1 MTKKKSNINTEHIVS
16 VSKSSKEIGDNCY
29 KSYSESKKIENA
41 KVAIS
46 AYRNV
51 LYANSLLIKI
61 ENLK

>member
-1 MTKKKSNINTEHIVS
+1 MKKKINLINTEHITN
-16 VSKSSKEIGDNCY
+16 VSKSSKEIGDSCH
-29 KSYSESKKIENA
+29 KSYSENKKIENA

-61 ENLK
+61 DNLK